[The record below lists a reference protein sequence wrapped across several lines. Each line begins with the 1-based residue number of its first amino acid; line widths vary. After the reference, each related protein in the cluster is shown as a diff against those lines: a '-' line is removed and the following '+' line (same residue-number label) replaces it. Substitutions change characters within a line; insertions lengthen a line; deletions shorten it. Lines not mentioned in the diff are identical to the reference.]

1 MLVNWSPQE
10 GKFVEISPQ
19 DVQEALSSN
28 TIRLIDVRGEDEWN
42 TARIEG
48 ATLASKELVD
58 EMMASWDKDTSIVFY
73 CHSGARSLSAV
84 HFFAEKGFTDV
95 KSMAGG
101 IEAWSLTID
110 PNVPRY

>member
-1 MLVNWSPQE
+1 METTPEEVH
-10 GKFVEISPQ
+10 
-19 DVQEALSSN
+19 EALTAG

-58 EMMASWDKDTSIVFY
+58 EMTSDWEKDTAIVFY
-73 CHSGARSLSAV
+73 CHSGVRSLHAV
-84 HFFAEKGFTDV
+84 HFFAQKGFTNV

-101 IEAWSLTID
+101 IEAWSVRID
-110 PNVPRY
+110 PDVPRY

>member
-1 MLVNWSPQE
+1 M
-10 GKFVEISPQ
+10 EISPQ

-42 TARIEG
+42 MARIEG
-48 ATLASKELVD
+48 ATLASKTLVD
-58 EMMASWDKDTSIVFY
+58 EMIASWDKDTSIVFY
-73 CHSGARSLSAV
+73 CHRGVRSLHAV
-84 HFFAEKGFTDV
+84 HFFGQKGFTNV
-95 KSMAGG
+95 KSMTGG

>member
-1 MLVNWSPQE
+1 M
-10 GKFVEISPQ
+10 EISPE
-19 DVQEALSSN
+19 DVQEALKSN

-58 EMMASWDKDTSIVFY
+58 EMTSSWEKDAQIVFY
-73 CHSGARSLSAV
+73 CHTGVRSLSAV
-84 HFFAEKGFTDV
+84 HFFAQKGFTNV

-101 IEAWSLTID
+101 IEAWSLAVD
-110 PNVPRY
+110 PSVPRY

>member
-1 MLVNWSPQE
+1 MLIHYPPQE
-10 GKFVEISPQ
+10 GSFVEISPE
-19 DVQEALSSN
+19 DVQDALKSS

-42 TARIEG
+42 TAQIEG
-48 ATLASKELVD
+48 ATLASKTLVD

-73 CHSGARSLSAV
+73 CHSGVRSLSAV
-84 HFFAEKGFTDV
+84 HFFAEKGFTNV

>member
-1 MLVNWSPQE
+1 M
-10 GKFVEISPQ
+10 EISPE
-19 DVQEALSSN
+19 DVQQALQDNSV
-28 TIRLIDVRGEDEWN
+28 RLIDVRGQDEWD

-58 EMMASWDKDTSIVFY
+58 EMTSTWDKDTAIVFY
-73 CHSGARSLSAV
+73 CHSGVRSLNAV
-84 HFFAEKGFTDV
+84 HFFAQKGFTNV

-101 IEAWSLTID
+101 IERWSLTID